1 MVQNDADEGWG
12 SFKQAGNDLF
22 RSNKYQDAII
32 EYSKALEI
40 CPGKEDKNTL
50 YRNRAAC
57 FLKLDKF
64 QEAYNDVDIVV
75 EQYPSDVKALFRRY
89 TSTFFTQFYCLNWN
103 LSRMSQTKAF
113 K

>member
-1 MVQNDADEGWG
+1 MVQGSVDKDWN

-22 RSNKYQDAII
+22 RSSKYQDAIV

-40 CPGKEDKNTL
+40 CPGKEDINTL

-64 QEAYNDVDIVV
+64 QEAYNDVNIVV
-75 EQYPSDVKALFRRY
+75 EQHPSDVKALFRRY
-89 TSTFFTQFYCLNWN
+89 TYMLF
-103 LSRMSQTKAF
+103 
-113 K
+113 